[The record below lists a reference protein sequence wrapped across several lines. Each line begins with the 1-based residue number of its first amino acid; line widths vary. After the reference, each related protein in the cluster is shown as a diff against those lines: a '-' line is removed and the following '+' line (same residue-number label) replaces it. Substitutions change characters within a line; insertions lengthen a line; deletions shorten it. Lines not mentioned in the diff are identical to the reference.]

1 MKVSRRE
8 ALKGITGVSMLGLIP
23 KVAGELSPKSKN
35 TSSDRTFKHSVCRW
49 PYSGKTLEEL
59 CEAALEFGIESI
71 DLLNPEDFDT
81 IKRYGLTCAMANS
94 VPLSLT
100 DGFNDP
106 SIHEKLKHEY
116 FDLIPIVADAGFEKI
131 ICFSGNRKG
140 LDDEAG
146 LENCAFGLEPIVKRA
161 AEFNLTICMELL
173 NSKVDHEDYQCDHTE
188 WGVALCEKLGEPN
201 FKLLYDIY
209 HMQIMEGD
217 IIATIQKYHNYIA
230 HYHTGGEPGRN
241 EIDETQ
247 ELNYKAIMRAISET
261 GFDGFVA
268 QEFIPSNDDVFAS
281 LKHSIEI
288 CNV

>member
-8 ALKGITGVSMLGLIP
+8 AIKGFTGASMLGLLP
-23 KVAGELSPKSKN
+23 STGFDRTNSGN
-35 TSSDRTFKHSVCRW
+35 TTATTRTFKHSVCRW
-49 PYSGKTLEEL
+49 PYSSKSLGEL
-59 CEAALEFGIESI
+59 CEAAVDIGIESI
-71 DLLNPEDFDT
+71 ELLNPEDFET

-106 SIHEKLKHEY
+106 TIHEKLKQEY
-116 FDLIPIVADAGFEKI
+116 FKLIPIVAEAGFDKI
-131 ICFSGNRKG
+131 ICFSGNRRSLG
-140 LDDEAG
+140 DLEG
-146 LENCAFGLEPIVKRA
+146 LENCAIGLEPVVKQA
-161 AEFNLTICMELL
+161 AEFGLTICMELL
-173 NSKVDHEDYQCDHTE
+173 NSKVDHADYQCDHTE

-201 FKLLYDIY
+201 FKLLYDVY

-217 IIATIQKYHNYIA
+217 IISTIQKYHEYIA
-230 HYHTGGEPGRN
+230 HYHTGGVPGRN

-247 ELNYKAIMRAISET
+247 ELNYQAIMRAISAT

-268 QEFIPSNDDVFAS
+268 QEFIPSNTDVFAS